1 MGGRGFDFLRYTASN
16 ICCASRIS
24 LRSVVCCLIICHYMY
39 VVLYVFCYRVCLW
52 AHNTHMVDENK
63 IRKVISLMSTAT
75 QLNQKRNFVKLPLVL
90 PGPLATVQYLHRFV
104 EATFVLLETCGIL
117 LKNNRALLL
126 SISSNKTVIRYKK
139 KSLWKYN
146 PWRNNCFRW
155 NNFRSNLLCAT

>member
-1 MGGRGFDFLRYTASN
+1 
-16 ICCASRIS
+16 
-24 LRSVVCCLIICHYMY
+24 
-39 VVLYVFCYRVCLW
+39 
-52 AHNTHMVDENK
+52 MVDENK

-104 EATFVLLETCGIL
+104 EVTFVLLETCGIL

-139 KSLWKYN
+139 KSL
-146 PWRNNCFRW
+146 
-155 NNFRSNLLCAT
+155 